1 MGILTYLN
9 PWKALREA
17 DSALDACNLLNN
29 ANAQLLRR
37 RDQEA
42 AEARRTIDTQALRI
56 KMQKEEIVRLT
67 EELKHTVRRDPK
79 TGRLIPSKGKGP

>member
-1 MGILTYLN
+1 MGILMYLN

-17 DSALDACNLLNN
+17 RSERDTCIALNA
-29 ANAQLLRR
+29 ANAQLLKR

-42 AEARRTIDTQALRI
+42 SEARRIIDTQALRI

-67 EELKHTVRRDPK
+67 EELKHAVKRDPK
-79 TGRLIPSKGKGP
+79 TGRLIPQKDKGP